1 MPPCGDILTLP
12 FSTALLGAL
21 DIAPGGPDRNAG
33 HGTGNDDQWCGG
45 EKEAAALP
53 MQSWALWW
61 FIRTYLQSLGQVVPS
76 SSPVERAQSCLRR
89 FAEDGGQVEEGRD

>member
-1 MPPCGDILTLP
+1 MPACGDILTLP

-21 DIAPGGPDRNAG
+21 DTAPGGQDPNVG
-33 HGTGNDDQWCGG
+33 GNDDQWCGG
-45 EKEAAALP
+45 EKEVLP

-76 SSPVERAQSCLRR
+76 SSPVERAQGCLRR
-89 FAEDGGQVEEGRD
+89 FAEDGGQMEEGRDL